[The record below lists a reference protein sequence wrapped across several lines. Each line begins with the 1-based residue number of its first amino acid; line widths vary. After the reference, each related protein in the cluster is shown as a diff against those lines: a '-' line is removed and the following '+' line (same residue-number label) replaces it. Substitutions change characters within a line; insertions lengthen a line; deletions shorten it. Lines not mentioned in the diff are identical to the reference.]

1 MSAGNRGQLADFLRS
16 RRARLTPA
24 DVGLP
29 GDSEPG
35 RRRTPGLRREEVA
48 ELSGVGVTWYTWLEQ
63 GRKITASPQVVDAL
77 ARALRL
83 SADEHRHL
91 RELAGLAAAPPASG
105 DDPQA
110 RLQRLVDA
118 AAPNAA
124 SVYDVHFDYLVWNE
138 PYRRIRHDPAGLPAG
153 RRNLLWMMFTEAENR
168 ARMTTWD
175 RAARALLS
183 QFRAAAGRH
192 PDDPR
197 FAELTTAL
205 TEASPQFRD
214 WWAQYPVRYFRPAR
228 IRGRHPQAGRITLEL
243 FQLRLEDDPDQ
254 LMVMQVPADPASRDR
269 VAALARPPALPG
281 QHAAVAGAPVLVV
294 VGGLPAT
301 GKSTVASALAR
312 QAGFAFVRVDRIE
325 QAIIDTAGLR
335 QPLGPVGY
343 TVAYGVAAEQLRHG
357 VSVVA
362 ECVNPLGVT
371 RDAWRDV
378 AAGHGARLV
387 EVELVCTDQ
396 AAHREQAQTR
406 EVDIPGLRLPD
417 WEQITSREYEPWD
430 RGHLVIDTATRTPA
444 EAVAAILAAIPERAG
459 HVSADPR

>member
-1 MSAGNRGQLADFLRS
+1 VNAGNRGQLADFLRS

-83 SADEHRHL
+83 SADEHRHF
-91 RELAGLAAAPPASG
+91 RELAGLAATPPASG
-105 DDPQA
+105 DDPQS

-124 SVYDVHFDYLVWNE
+124 SVYDVHFDYLAWNE
-138 PYRRIRHDPAGLPAG
+138 PYRRIRHDPAALPAG
-153 RRNLLWMMFTEAENR
+153 RRNLLWMMFTDAENR

-197 FAELTTAL
+197 FTELTAAL

-214 WWAQYPVRYFRPAR
+214 WWAQYPVR
-228 IRGRHPQAGRITLEL
+228 
-243 FQLRLEDDPDQ
+243 
-254 LMVMQVPADPASRDR
+254 
-269 VAALARPPALPG
+269 
-281 QHAAVAGAPVLVV
+281 
-294 VGGLPAT
+294 
-301 GKSTVASALAR
+301 
-312 QAGFAFVRVDRIE
+312 
-325 QAIIDTAGLR
+325 
-335 QPLGPVGY
+335 
-343 TVAYGVAAEQLRHG
+343 
-357 VSVVA
+357 
-362 ECVNPLGVT
+362 
-371 RDAWRDV
+371 
-378 AAGHGARLV
+378 
-387 EVELVCTDQ
+387 
-396 AAHREQAQTR
+396 
-406 EVDIPGLRLPD
+406 
-417 WEQITSREYEPWD
+417 
-430 RGHLVIDTATRTPA
+430 
-444 EAVAAILAAIPERAG
+444 
-459 HVSADPR
+459 